1 MRVRPTSARQ
11 GDCCQDSVSA
21 ELQPKIF
28 ARDLRLIMETP
39 LSLLIPLTRNLSFSV
54 KICLL
59 APNQLSN

>member
-11 GDCCQDSVSA
+11 GDCCVDSVSA

-28 ARDLRLIMETP
+28 ARDLRLEAP